1 MNALELVNEVIR
13 ESGVD
18 LDSLS
23 SSTWASPTEAMHI
36 KMKNWVQQA
45 WTEIQVER
53 QQWEF
58 MNRFG
63 SFTLYPRIYVEE
75 GLLIAGAPAI
85 TTTYDTTTTEATF
98 TIVGTTTLSGA
109 WIDGDATAYIDYEEL
124 EGTFKFDETANR
136 LTPSAVANVFKI
148 KDFGAYDLDTQF
160 SDLATAQ
167 NLTFFIQSTGSSELQ
182 DNDTSFDLEKLQFI
196 PWETWVDSYE
206 GQSGTFGRPQY
217 FTIKPNGH
225 YDFWPRAD
233 KGYFIKFKYTA
244 EPGEF
249 SAYSDEPAISEYL
262 QYAIVWKAVMYYAQF
277 DRASDVE
284 RRAKQRYMFYKYLL
298 DRDKKPPF
306 TWPRN
311 RFTRG

>member
-1 MNALELVNEVIR
+1 VNALELVNEVIR

-23 SSTWASPTEAMHI
+23 SSDWASPTEPMQI

-45 WTEIQVER
+45 WTEIQAER
-53 QQWEF
+53 RTWEF
-58 MNRFG
+58 MNRYG
-63 SFTLYPRIYVEE
+63 SFTLYPRLYVEL
-75 GLLIAGAPAI
+75 GNRATAPADNA
-85 TTTYDTTTTEATF
+85 TFECDTTGATF
-98 TIVGTTTLSGA
+98 TLIATTTLSGA
-109 WIDGDATAYIDYEEL
+109 WASGTAKAYLDYEDL
-124 EGTFKFDETANR
+124 DGTFKFDEYVNE
-136 LTPSAVANVFKI
+136 LTPTAADDKFKI
-148 KDFGAYDLDTQF
+148 MDFGSYDLDTQF

-167 NLTFFIQSTGSSELQ
+167 DITFFIQSTGSSTEQ
-182 DNDTSFDLEKLQFI
+182 DNETDFDLEKLQFV

-206 GQSGTFGRPQY
+206 GQMGAFGRPQY

-249 SAYSDEPAISEYL
+249 AAYSDEPAISEYL
-262 QYAIVWKAVMYYAQF
+262 QYAIVWKAVMFYAQF
-277 DRASDVE
+277 DRAADVE